1 MKRKSRSA
9 TGASVG
15 QWCNQRN
22 KFGIADRSCL
32 LQSIELLDFIG
43 SAETNHASEF
53 IARATSSAGA
63 PSRYFVFIVCQI
75 CKHTNGSGYLLAL
88 LLICSDVMTFPWIV
102 VPYDFSGARYV
113 HQEISIGEAF
123 LREEHCDSPFGSL
136 RPSTEI
142 STMTIAM

>member
-1 MKRKSRSA
+1 VKRKSRSA

-43 SAETNHASEF
+43 SAKTNHASEF
-53 IARATSSAGA
+53 IARLLNLLHIAFGHAA
-63 PSRYFVFIVCQI
+63 PLKNQI
-75 CKHTNGSGYLLAL
+75 CKHTNRLDPANNVGTKSAAT
-88 LLICSDVMTFPWIV
+88 LISSQNHTMKTK
-102 VPYDFSGARYV
+102 YREGV